1 MRLLPGDPDRAGDP
15 SPVLSCTT
23 RGLPC
28 LLSYHRSGG
37 LLPHHFN
44 LTCVLA
50 DHRRFIFC
58 CTFRPVRLA
67 PNHPSF
73 SQGTLPFGVRTFL
86 EAFAETKTPRSPREW
101 SGRVTEKGAN
111 EKGKS
116 TTLPPAL
123 PTRPRQAL
131 HEFHPPTRIQA
142 ARLPQTLNEGGPLS
156 LILRIAPSG
165 S

>member
-131 HEFHPPTRIQA
+131 HEFHPRPEFWQPDRRKLSMKA
-142 ARLPQTLNEGGPLS
+142 APCP
-156 LILRIAPSG
+156 
-165 S
+165 